1 MKRLA
6 KNPSRAFSPAFL
18 AAMPRV
24 KATTKYHKAIGSPS
38 LMPSRSTCLRLIVH
52 ISNIHSSLL
61 PDETFY

>member
-1 MKRLA
+1 
-6 KNPSRAFSPAFL
+6 
-18 AAMPRV
+18 MPRV

-38 LMPSRSTCLRLIVH
+38 LMPSRSTCLRLIVN